1 MKNIYAG
8 SKNGFIS
15 HYCCLFS
22 RASGINLLSHI
33 VVLCIGIGVVRSY
46 SNRGRF
52 FILNTTLK
60 EYNDS
65 LSKALTLAAV
75 VSIVVFIANELK
87 EYNKRN
93 EYISNFCSKLFG
105 FKYKFDSIVKN
116 VLFILSILLVII
128 DFFLLKAAE
137 NLEEYEKLNNLVFV
151 IISISILLSFFIIE
165 IIIYFIKL
173 DYKKIKV
180 EKSILGLTRKNFEIN
195 FISNREQIKALT
207 DVIKLSEDINSAKNS
222 ILILLDIFS
231 NYNYFNK
238 IKIFDYLTQYIWEM
252 LSEYCEDN
260 KCTEYKTHVFFI
272 INNFLE
278 KDNSENNVLLTF
290 FLFSNCFI
298 YCKPSEFHLLSQRSK
313 DMLFRLFPYITIIY
327 SEKLNNLNDLKQFY
341 KNLLIENNLELIN
354 KTDYRELY
362 SLLQLVFDFKFSNNE
377 IKSESYFIF
386 KKLKDESLYQLYIY
400 DYLIC

>member
-1 MKNIYAG
+1 MKNIHVG

-22 RASGINLLSHI
+22 RASVINLMLHFI
-33 VVLCIGIGVVRSY
+33 VSCVSCGIVKSY
-46 SNRGRF
+46 SSKGRY
-52 FILNTTLK
+52 FIQNQTFK

-75 VSIVVFIANELK
+75 VSIVVFIVNELK
-87 EYNKRN
+87 EYSKRN
-93 EYISNFCSKLFG
+93 EYISSFCSKLFG
-105 FKYKFDSIVKN
+105 YKYKFDSIVKN

-128 DFFLLKAAE
+128 GFFLLKAGE
-137 NLEEYEKLNNLVFV
+137 NLEGYKNLNNLVIAIFL
-151 IISISILLSFFIIE
+151 INILLSFFICE

-195 FISNREQIKALT
+195 FVSNREEIKSLT

-238 IKIFDYLTQYIWEM
+238 IKIFDCLTQYIWEM
-252 LSEYCEDN
+252 LFEYCEDN
-260 KCTEYKTHVFFI
+260 KCQEYKTHVFFI

-278 KDNSENNVLLTF
+278 KDTSENNVLLTF
-290 FLFSNCFI
+290 FLLSNYFI
-298 YCKPSEFHLLSQRSK
+298 YSKPSEFHLLSQRSK
-313 DMLFRLFPYITIIY
+313 DKFFELFPYITIIY
-327 SEKLNNLNDLKQFY
+327 SDKLNNLNDLKKFY
-341 KNLLIENNLELIN
+341 KDLLIDNNLELVSKKYYNI
-354 KTDYRELY
+354 LY
-362 SLLQLVFDFKFSNNE
+362 NSLQYLFDFKFANNE
-377 IKSESYFIF
+377 INSESYFIF